1 MHMKKV
7 MQYFFGD
14 LLSATASEE
23 VVDTANLCVLC
34 KEIIN
39 FRSEGLNVETIQT
52 VFAEYCYK
60 SRQCLLPRSS
70 LSDMMDIPLWFAIAS
85 YAENTTV
92 PKDHSA
98 YWSNSIAYF
107 ISKNQIDTDVFRTLT
122 NKSLIPT
129 INPNA
134 AVILLREE
142 RRHGLHECCNN
153 EKKSN
158 TATTMPVEDED
169 VDVVNG
175 SKKNDK
181 DIDDTTML
189 SNLQER
195 CIESFNLAN
204 LEHEDNEDL
213 REKVLDAMS
222 HTMTKTYLRKT
233 LSRTRKIQRKSKE
246 AIQKVINENLTQWND
261 TDWYDSDSS

>member
-107 ISKNQIDTDVFRTLT
+107 VSKNQVDTDVFRTLT

-175 SKKNDK
+175 SKKMIKILMIRRCYRIYKNDVLRVSIWQTWNTK
-181 DIDDTTML
+181 ITRICGRRFLT
-189 SNLQER
+189 R
-195 CIESFNLAN
+195 CHIP
-204 LEHEDNEDL
+204 
-213 REKVLDAMS
+213 
-222 HTMTKTYLRKT
+222 
-233 LSRTRKIQRKSKE
+233 
-246 AIQKVINENLTQWND
+246 
-261 TDWYDSDSS
+261 